1 MAQDR
6 GEPDLRLDAVVRR
19 LVEVYQPER
28 IYLFG
33 SAARGEASLDSDYDV
48 MVVVPDNAPADRRT
62 SGPAY
67 TALWGLGV
75 AVDVLVWT
83 RSAFEARRH
92 LRASLPGTIV
102 REGRLLH
109 AA

>member
-1 MAQDR
+1 MAQHASETD
-6 GEPDLRLDAVVRR
+6 PRLGTLVRR

-33 SAARGEASLDSDYDV
+33 SAARGEASQDSDYDV
-48 MVVVPDNAPADRRT
+48 MVVVPDNAPADRRN
-62 SGPAY
+62 SGLAY